1 VVWVRKK
8 LRISSNPRNIGFLAS
23 NFHTTVG
30 MVAPS
35 DIMHFM
41 QEEIV
46 DIVDEKDNILGNT
59 SKRNAHK
66 KGLLHRTV
74 IAEVIDSK
82 GRFTLVK
89 QAPDRQDAGQ
99 YVSPVGGHVRSGE
112 TEEEALKR
120 EALEEVGLKEF
131 DFKYIGKAVFNRKVL
146 GRKENHY
153 FILFEIYT
161 DDIPKLNHESVG
173 YEQFTKAQLKRQIQ
187 DSPKKF
193 GDAYYFIL
201 NKFYPNLLK

>member
-1 VVWVRKK
+1 
-8 LRISSNPRNIGFLAS
+8 
-23 NFHTTVG
+23 
-30 MVAPS
+30 
-35 DIMHFM
+35 M

-46 DIVDEKDNILGNT
+46 NIVDEKDNVIGNT
-59 SKRNAHK
+59 PKSKAHVE
-66 KGLLHRTV
+66 GVLHRTV

-99 YVSPVGGHVRSGE
+99 YVSPVGGHVSSGE

-120 EALEEVGLKEF
+120 EALEEMGLKDF
-131 DFKYIGKAVFNRKVL
+131 DFKFIGKAIFNRKVI

-153 FILFEIYT
+153 FILYEIYT
-161 DDIPKLNHESVG
+161 DDTPKLNHESVG
-173 YEQFTKAQLKRQIQ
+173 YVQFTKEQLKRQIK

-201 NKFYPNLLK
+201 KTFYPNLL

>member
-1 VVWVRKK
+1 M
-8 LRISSNPRNIGFLAS
+8 AE
-23 NFHTTVG
+23 
-30 MVAPS
+30 
-35 DIMHFM
+35 
-41 QEEIV
+41 QE
-46 DIVDEKDNILGNT
+46 
-59 SKRNAHK
+59 
-66 KGLLHRTV
+66 
-74 IAEVIDSK
+74 
-82 GRFTLVK
+82 
-89 QAPDRQDAGQ
+89 
-99 YVSPVGGHVRSGE
+99 
-112 TEEEALKR
+112 
-120 EALEEVGLKEF
+120 GLKEF